1 MSEWLLCDLQIPSL
15 NYLKMEKNQQNFRQV
30 IMKKNQVNTS
40 RFSWKF
46 EKYEIIKSLKQTI
59 KIKK

>member
-1 MSEWLLCDLQIPSL
+1 MCEWLLCDLQIPSL
-15 NYLKMEKNQQNFRQV
+15 NYVKMEKNQQNFRQV

-40 RFSWKF
+40 CFSWKF
-46 EKYEIIKSLKQTI
+46 EKYEIMKSLKQTI